1 MFRKRGDLM
10 ATYIMLVN
18 FTQKGIEDIKHGPD
32 RLTAIKERARKRGG
46 EIKEF
51 YLTLGQYD
59 AIIVIEGANDEGTV
73 TGILEAASQGHIR
86 TQTLRAF
93 PENEY
98 RKIVAALP

>member
-1 MFRKRGDLM
+1 M
-10 ATYIMLVN
+10 ATYIMLAN
-18 FTQKGIEDIKHGPD
+18 FTQKGIEDIKNGPD
-32 RLTAIKERARKRGG
+32 RVTAAKERARQRGG
-46 EIKEF
+46 EIKQF

-59 AIIVIEGANDEGTV
+59 AVIVVEAPNDEAAL
-73 TGILEAASQGHIR
+73 TGILQSVSKGYIR

>member
-1 MFRKRGDLM
+1 M

-32 RLTAIKERARKRGG
+32 RLTAAKERARQRGA

-51 YLTLGQYD
+51 YLTMGQYD
-59 AIIVIEGANDEGTV
+59 AIIVTESPGDEAAV
-73 TGILEAASQGHIR
+73 TALLQAASQGYIR